1 MSLILRTLLISFI
14 VLFGYSCNVT
24 VNIAPKNPCPNLIC
38 QNQGIANKCKCKCPP
53 GYGGEFCEKFLT
65 CDVMAPLCP
74 TNSTCEVINGE
85 AACFCNN
92 GYSGIACNEIIRA
105 HYTIGNSIYQGTQ
118 KCTINS
124 IPCEVILLN
133 GNNIDEIKLKNFMP
147 QKPDIEIELKILGM
161 NTFIIPQQTQP
172 SWGFSIKSL
181 PNTSG
186 HMSKVANDTFINIPY
201 EISYPNGQTTICV
214 LDLKK
219 Q

>member
-1 MSLILRTLLISFI
+1 MVIVAVVAMSLLEHTILLAIAFI
-14 VLFGYSCNVT
+14 KE
-24 VNIAPKNPCPNLIC
+24 PK
-38 QNQGIANKCKCKCPP
+38 
-53 GYGGEFCEKFLT
+53 
-65 CDVMAPLCP
+65 
-74 TNSTCEVINGE
+74 
-85 AACFCNN
+85 
-92 GYSGIACNEIIRA
+92 
-105 HYTIGNSIYQGTQ
+105 

-124 IPCEVILLN
+124 IPCEVTLLN

-147 QKPDIEIELKILGM
+147 QKPDIEIVIKLLSI

-172 SWGFSIKSL
+172 SWGFSLKSL